1 MGARGSGRKAS
12 PVALLA
18 AGRRGARAVVDVPGL
33 KLRPPAGTPAPVA
46 AIFRRLVRELGD
58 AGILHALDVYLLAQL
73 ATALHINAEAAAQ
86 LAREGATYS
95 DPMHAGRRAKNPAWQ
110 IWRESAAT
118 ARALSALFGL
128 SPVDRQRMVGT
139 DSGGADLVDVL
150 RVLADE

>member
-12 PVALLA
+12 PVAILA
-18 AGRRGARAVVDVPGL
+18 AGRVGGGAVVDVPPL
-33 KLRPPAGTPAPVA
+33 NLRPPAGTPAPVA
-46 AIFRRLVRELGD
+46 AIFRRLVRELRDSGT
-58 AGILHALDVYLLAQL
+58 LQALDVYLLVQL

-95 DPMHAGRRAKNPAWQ
+95 DPMHAGRPAKHPAFQ
-110 IWRESAAT
+110 VWRESAAT

-128 SPVDRQRMVGT
+128 SPVDRQRMIGAP
-139 DSGGADLVDVL
+139 DNGGGLVDVL